1 MTRASLRGSYGM
13 VLQDTWLRAGTVREN
28 IAYGKP
34 DASLD
39 EVVAAAKAAHADSF
53 IRRLPEG
60 YDTVIAEDGGNISQ
74 GQRQLLC
81 IARVMLRRPPI
92 LILDEATSSI
102 DTRTEV
108 LVQDAFEELMKGRTS
123 FIVAHRLSTIKNAD
137 QILVMKAGNI
147 IERGTHEE
155 LLAQGGFYKQLYESQ
170 FAKA

>member
-1 MTRASLRGSYGM
+1 M
-13 VLQDTWLRAGTVREN
+13 
-28 IAYGKP
+28 
-34 DASLD
+34 
-39 EVVAAAKAAHADSF
+39 
-53 IRRLPEG
+53 
-60 YDTVIAEDGGNISQ
+60 
-74 GQRQLLC
+74 
-81 IARVMLRRPPI
+81 
-92 LILDEATSSI
+92 ILDEATSSI

-123 FIVAHRLSTIKNAD
+123 FIVAHHLSTIKNAD